1 MWSLLLNKYFISG
14 LIILSIIGGISY
26 KYYSLNS
33 QISDLTE
40 VINTKNSEIDILKFN
55 NKALEISLKNIQERN
70 NILEKNIKTKNKS
83 IKKLDENLKIL
94 STKTIKVPEVII
106 HQPDLNATGIPS
118 ILGKIGY

>member
-1 MWSLLLNKYFISG
+1 MWSFLLNKYFISG

-26 KYYSLNS
+26 KYYSLTSEIDN
-33 QISDLTE
+33 LTE

-83 IKKLDENLKIL
+83 IKKLDENIKIL
-94 STKTIKVPEVII
+94 STKTFKVPEVVI

>member
-106 HQPDLNATGIPS
+106 HQPDLNSTGIPS

>member
-1 MWSLLLNKYFISG
+1 MWTFLFNKYFISG

-33 QISDLTE
+33 EIDSLTE

-83 IKKLDENLKIL
+83 IKKLDEEIKIL
-94 STKTIKVPEVII
+94 NSKTIKVPEVII
-106 HQPDLNATGIPS
+106 HQPDLNTTGIPS
-118 ILGKIGY
+118 ILSKIGF

>member
-94 STKTIKVPEVII
+94 STKTIKVP
-106 HQPDLNATGIPS
+106 
-118 ILGKIGY
+118 